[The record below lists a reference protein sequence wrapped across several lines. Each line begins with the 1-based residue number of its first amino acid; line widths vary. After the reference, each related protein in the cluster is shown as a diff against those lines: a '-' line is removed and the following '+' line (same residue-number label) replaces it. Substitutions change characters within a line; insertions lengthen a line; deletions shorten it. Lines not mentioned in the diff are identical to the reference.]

1 MRYEQ
6 KEVEALNIL
15 NVSPKRLFSEIGIT
29 SACSLF
35 ILQRIPL
42 YIVSR
47 HNAGAP
53 RSFFRSGVSALSR
66 NTWNSVQSAEQS
78 IRRWAKSRVQRRRGL
93 SDCRH
98 LRESLALING
108 RNILLPFSA
117 ILLSFATTPIYGDQS
132 KYDTKRRGTT
142 QRDDFPSTLLNFTCR
157 DSPELLGRDEEASG
171 RNSGTPANQAKPD
184 EREAED
190 GISGP
195 ISDAI
200 MSPSLL
206 ERARADERDEEE
218 TERKGEDEKDRLV
231 DDVEGG
237 THRLFP
243 RR

>member
-42 YIVSR
+42 YIASR

-108 RNILLPFSA
+108 RNILLPFST
-117 ILLSFATTPIYGDQS
+117 ILLSFPTTPIYGDQS

-157 DSPELLGRDEEASG
+157 DSPELLGS
-171 RNSGTPANQAKPD
+171 NSLQANTAKT
-184 EREAED
+184 
-190 GISGP
+190 SN
-195 ISDAI
+195 
-200 MSPSLL
+200 LQL
-206 ERARADERDEEE
+206 
-218 TERKGEDEKDRLV
+218 
-231 DDVEGG
+231 
-237 THRLFP
+237 
-243 RR
+243 